1 AVHLAANGILSACYQ
16 TWPDVV
22 VATSAFFTPSW
33 VLEVIKARRHKIVM
47 LFTES
52 PYQDGMQLEMAK
64 WADLCLLN
72 DPGHLADYGGVCR
85 AVYMPHAYR
94 PTVHYPPHP
103 GGAKPHDLTFVGT
116 GFPSRIRFFE
126 GMDLAGLDVVLR
138 GPWLDL
144 PDDSPLRDYTDR
156 TPEGCVDN
164 DQTAALY
171 RQSKTGINF
180 YRREAEDDHA
190 GEGWA
195 MGPREVEMAACGLW
209 FARDPRPESDSLFPM
224 LPAYSSPQEASEAV
238 RWALAHERERENA
251 AAAARVA
258 VAER

>member
-1 AVHLAANGILSACYQ
+1 MIQPGPNFSVADVHNGWVEALRALGQHVVTYDLDRRLTFYDQALLADDLTDDDGRQAIHKALTREQAVHLAANGILSACYQ

-72 DPGHLADYGGVCR
+72 DPVNLADYGEVCP
-85 AVYMPHAYR
+85 AVYMPQAYR

-164 DQTAALY
+164 
-171 RQSKTGINF
+171 
-180 YRREAEDDHA
+180 
-190 GEGWA
+190 
-195 MGPREVEMAACGLW
+195 
-209 FARDPRPESDSLFPM
+209 
-224 LPAYSSPQEASEAV
+224 
-238 RWALAHERERENA
+238 
-251 AAAARVA
+251 
-258 VAER
+258 